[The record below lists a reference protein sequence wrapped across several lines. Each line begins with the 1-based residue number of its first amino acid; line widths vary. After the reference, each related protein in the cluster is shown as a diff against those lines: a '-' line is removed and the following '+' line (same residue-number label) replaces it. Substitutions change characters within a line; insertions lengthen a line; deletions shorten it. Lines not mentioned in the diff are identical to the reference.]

1 MYPPYLS
8 HYVFHRQIRAAVSS
22 VLRLSE
28 ASYLTSSEGCLGH
41 GAGRDAGLEGPLGRR
56 KTGSGGG
63 RLAGGKSPAK
73 SNSKNSPLERQGFY
87 GKMELNSSLCSV
99 VRLEL
104 MA

>member
-1 MYPPYLS
+1 MLS
-8 HYVFHRQIRAAVSS
+8 MPAWHARRVVRRGT
-22 VLRLSE
+22 R
-28 ASYLTSSEGCLGH
+28 
-41 GAGRDAGLEGPLGRR
+41 RLEGPLGRR

-73 SNSKNSPLERQGFY
+73 SNSKNSPLERQPEGFY
-87 GKMELNSSLCSV
+87 GKMELNSSLCLV